1 VQPTNNVGVEK
12 VTWEKDGSFDT
23 ASGTDNWQVNNIP
36 LHKDSNFITVTAS
49 DAAENEGKKTIEVIF
64 NNSPPELTLLD
75 AESVAIIDEPYH
87 LSLYASDVNENLR
100 DITVGWGD
108 GALEKINVSGGF
120 AAVAFSHTYNS
131 GGIFPITA
139 VATDEEDE
147 VAIAIQAVVVADEEL
162 AKK

>member
-1 VQPTNNVGVEK
+1 M
-12 VTWEKDGSFDT
+12 
-23 ASGTDNWQVNNIP
+23 
-36 LHKDSNFITVTAS
+36 TVTAS

-64 NNSPPELTLLD
+64 NNSPPELTVLE
-75 AESVAIIDEPYH
+75 AEPVAIIEEPYR
-87 LSLYASDVNENLR
+87 LSLYATDVNENLR

-108 GALEKINVSGGF
+108 GALEQVNVSGSE
-120 AAVAFSHTYNS
+120 ANVAFAHTYNS

-147 VAIAIQAVVVADEEL
+147 VAVAIQPVVVADEEL